1 MVVLGR
7 GRWKIRDSPGWQFFA
22 VMARVRP
29 ALAAGWWSLIGLRGV
44 VPSLFS
50 VAVGYTVA
58 AVKAGRPLGGPLAVL
73 AATFVI
79 MLVLTPVLNG
89 VGENLGDR
97 LGLWLYDRM
106 LRASTA
112 PAGIAH
118 LESPDVVDEL
128 AIARDFDLGLSGPPL
143 SLSLGI
149 IGNGLV
155 MLATGI
161 GQTMLLFGFSWW
173 APLLLGGA
181 WASTHVLLK
190 ESTVWDRSEG
200 EVRAAQRQ
208 AEYAYRLAVA
218 APAAREVRIFG
229 LPDWLIA
236 RFAANRRHLVSLRLR
251 QTRLRQRPLGW
262 ALAILIAANGLT
274 VWAIAHGA
282 VTGQLSTAQVVV
294 FAQAV
299 VGASLIGF
307 GGINWALPIA
317 ADSVATIM
325 RLDKSMGDAGYLEP
339 GTASADGLPAAQIV
353 FRDVSFSYAGRSR
366 PVLDHL
372 DLTIPAGT
380 SLAVVGLNGA
390 GKTTLI
396 KLLCRLYDPDTG
408 TIEVDGQDLRTF
420 DIESWRSRMA
430 AVFQDFARYE
440 LPLRDNVA
448 PLGAPDDVVAASLA
462 AADADDLGDL
472 DTVVA
477 RGYPGGIELSGG
489 QWQRVALARA
499 LCAVRMG
506 AYVVVLDEPTAQ
518 LDIRAEAA
526 FFDRFLAAAQGRTT
540 VLISHRFA
548 TVRHADQICVLDGGR
563 ITELGSHGE
572 LMQRKGRY
580 AELFELQASR
590 YLTEEFHA

>member
-1 MVVLGR
+1 
-7 GRWKIRDSPGWQFFA
+7 
-22 VMARVRP
+22 MARVRP

>member
-1 MVVLGR
+1 
-7 GRWKIRDSPGWQFFA
+7 
-22 VMARVRP
+22 
-29 ALAAGWWSLIGLRGV
+29 
-44 VPSLFS
+44 
-50 VAVGYTVA
+50 
-58 AVKAGRPLGGPLAVL
+58 
-73 AATFVI
+73 